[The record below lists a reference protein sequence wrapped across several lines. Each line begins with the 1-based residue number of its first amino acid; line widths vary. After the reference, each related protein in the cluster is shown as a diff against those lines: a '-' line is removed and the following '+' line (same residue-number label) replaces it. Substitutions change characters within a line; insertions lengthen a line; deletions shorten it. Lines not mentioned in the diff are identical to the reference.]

1 MSAVHGQQT
10 ITDLRIKYGQ
20 IYPYLSLTG
29 SDVYLYM
36 YMKKTTP
43 TLNCGLDLVGEV
55 LYGEWKIRILWFI
68 HEGNLRPGE
77 LQRKIPDVT
86 RRVLN
91 VQLKELED
99 HELVTKTI
107 FPVLP
112 PKVEYRLTDFGKTL
126 IPLIQSIGLW
136 GDEYQER
143 LRRVILKHN
152 VASLDDMENVYEEG
166 LRLFS

>member
-1 MSAVHGQQT
+1 MRMANN
-10 ITDLRIKYGQ
+10 YGVTNH
-20 IYPYLSLTG
+20 IRTNLSLLAASRVWYIFVG
-29 SDVYLYM
+29 M
-36 YMKKTTP
+36 YIKKTTP

-55 LYGEWKIRILWFI
+55 LYGKWKIRILWFI
-68 HEGNLRPGE
+68 HMGNLRPSE

-112 PKVEYRLTDFGKTL
+112 PKVEYSLTDFGKSL

-136 GDEYQER
+136 GDEHEER
-143 LRRVILKHN
+143 LRRVILKQI
-152 VASLDDMENVYEEG
+152 APSDLDDTPV
-166 LRLFS
+166 S

>member
-1 MSAVHGQQT
+1 
-10 ITDLRIKYGQ
+10 
-20 IYPYLSLTG
+20 
-29 SDVYLYM
+29 M
-36 YMKKTTP
+36 YIKKTTP
-43 TLNCGLDLVGEV
+43 TLTCGLDLVGEV
-55 LYGEWKIRILWFI
+55 LYGKWKIRILWFI
-68 HEGNLRPGE
+68 HIGNLRPSE

-99 HELVTKTI
+99 HELVAKTI

-112 PKVEYRLTDFGKTL
+112 PKVEYHLTDFGESL

-136 GDEYQER
+136 GDEHQER

-152 VASLDDMENVYEEG
+152 GESSGEFDNAYVEDNTPVRVALSRQQANDSIEK
-166 LRLFS
+166 

>member
-1 MSAVHGQQT
+1 M
-10 ITDLRIKYGQ
+10 RIANNYGVTNQ
-20 IYPYLSLTG
+20 IRTNLSVLVATRG
-29 SDVYLYM
+29 WCIFVVM
-36 YMKKTTP
+36 YIKKIAP

-55 LYGEWKIRILWFI
+55 LYGKWKIRILWFI
-68 HEGNLRPGE
+68 HMGNLRPSE

-99 HELVTKTI
+99 HELVTKKI

-112 PKVEYRLTDFGKTL
+112 PKVEYSLTDFGNSL

-136 GDEYQER
+136 GEEHEER
-143 LRRVILKHN
+143 LRRVILKQI
-152 VASLDDMENVYEEG
+152 VMLDSDDT
-166 LRLFS
+166 LAC

>member
-1 MSAVHGQQT
+1 
-10 ITDLRIKYGQ
+10 
-20 IYPYLSLTG
+20 
-29 SDVYLYM
+29 M
-36 YMKKTTP
+36 YIKKTTP
-43 TLNCGLDLVGEV
+43 TLTCGLDLVGEV
-55 LYGEWKIRILWFI
+55 LYGKWKIRILWFI
-68 HEGNLRPGE
+68 HTGNLRPSE

-99 HELVTKTI
+99 HELVTRTI

-112 PKVEYRLTDFGKTL
+112 PKVEYHLTDLGQSL

-136 GDEYQER
+136 GDAHQER

-152 VASLDDMENVYEEG
+152 GQSSDEIEG
-166 LRLFS
+166 VHQESVPSHNRY

>member
-1 MSAVHGQQT
+1 M
-10 ITDLRIKYGQ
+10 RIANNNGVTNH
-20 IYPYLSLTG
+20 IGTNLSLLAAHRVRCIF
-29 SDVYLYM
+29 DIM
-36 YMKKTTP
+36 YIKKTIP

-55 LYGEWKIRILWFI
+55 LYGKWKIRILWFI
-68 HEGNLRPGE
+68 HTGNLRPSE

-91 VQLKELED
+91 AQLKELEE

-112 PKVEYRLTDFGKTL
+112 PKVEYSLTDFGKTL

-136 GDEYQER
+136 GEEHEER
-143 LRRVILKHN
+143 LRRVISKQI
-152 VASLDDMENVYEEG
+152 AILDLNG
-166 LRLFS
+166 TPLT